1 MSTTQ
6 AAVHAAPR
14 AAIRYDYR
22 LADNLEAARGRVFLT
37 GTQALVRLPLMQR
50 ALDRAAGLDTAG
62 FISGYR
68 GSPLGGYDQ
77 QLWKVQALLDASR
90 IRFMPAV
97 NEELGG
103 TAVLGSQQ
111 VESDP
116 QRTVDGVFAIWYGK
130 GPGVDRAGDALHH
143 GNIYGSSP
151 HGGVLAVLGDDHG
164 CVSSSF
170 PHQSDFTLQSWGMPL
185 LNPADI
191 AELIEFGLYGWAL
204 SRFSGCWVGLK
215 AISETVESG
224 STVDLDALRTRF
236 DAPADF
242 TPPPGGL
249 HYRWPDLPSLAIE
262 QRLAAKLDAVRAF
275 AAANS
280 IDRTICASSGADIGI
295 VTCGKAHLDLLEA
308 FRRLGIGLDDLDA
321 AGVRWYKPGLSF
333 PLEPGRVRAF
343 AAGLKEILVVEE
355 KGPVVERQIKELFYN
370 ADPARRPV
378 VVGKTSAD
386 GAPMLS
392 ALGELRPS
400 RVMPVVAEW
409 LARHRPALD
418 QRQHIVDHVAEFTA
432 PALLSNEA
440 DDVRRVPF
448 FCSGCPHN
456 TSTRV
461 PEGSRAQAGIGC
473 HFMAS
478 WMPGRETGGLI
489 QMGGEGVDWVA
500 HSQFTRTPHVFQN
513 LGDGT
518 YFHSGF
524 LAIRQAVAAQ
534 ASITYKILYND
545 AVAMTGGQPIDG
557 KVTVDGIARQVEA
570 EGARRVAVVSD
581 EPEKYRGHEGFFP
594 RGTTFH
600 HRAGLDAVQR
610 ELREV
615 EGVTVLIYDQT
626 CAAEKR
632 RRRKKGEY
640 PDPARRI
647 FINTAV
653 CEGCGD
659 CGRQSNCLSIVP
671 VETPFGRKRMID
683 QSSCNK
689 DYSCVNGFCPS
700 FVSVLGGRLRKP
712 AGARIDAERLDALAA
727 ALPVPP
733 APPWDAPYDLLVTG
747 VGGTGVVTLGALV
760 SMAAHLEG
768 KSASVLDFMGFA
780 QKGGQVLAFVR
791 LALRPELLNQVRIDT
806 QQADALLACDLVVGA
821 SNDALQTV
829 RRGRTQIVAN
839 AHEIQTARFVH
850 DPDADLHAPA
860 LLAKMRFA
868 AGDDRVQTCDAQM
881 LAQRLLGDTA
891 GANVLLLGYAW
902 QRGLVPVSVEAL
914 DRAIE
919 LNGVAVQANLA
930 AFRLGRLAAA
940 DPAALAGLAGDEGLG
955 LLPSRAAG
963 EDLQAIVARQAEHLT
978 AYQDAAHAMRYRAL
992 VDRVA
997 AVERGVVGEG
1007 APLRLAATVA
1017 RVYARLLSYKD
1028 EYEVA
1033 RLFTDGSFSAALAAQ
1048 FEGGCT
1054 LRFHMAPPFLARPDG
1069 SGRPRKIEFGPRL
1082 MPLMKLLARG
1092 KVLRGTAL
1100 DFFGRTGE
1108 RRMERALPADYARSI
1123 EALLPR
1129 LTADVLDKAVVFAS
1143 LAEGIR
1149 GYGPV
1154 KLDNLRIVK
1163 QRERALAH
1171 ELGIDFRTSEAVACM
1186 LGRPGAAGGAAAAG
1200 GSARAPSR

>member
-1 MSTTQ
+1 MSTMQ
-6 AAVHAAPR
+6 AEVLAPTLP
-14 AAIRYDYR
+14 AIRDDYR
-22 LADNLEAARGRVFLT
+22 LADNLEATHGQVFLT

-50 ALDRAAGLDTAG
+50 ALDREAGLNTAG

-77 QLWKVQALLDASR
+77 QLWKAQALLDANQ

-185 LNPADI
+185 LNPSNI
-191 AELIEFGLYGWAL
+191 AELLEFGLYGWAL
-204 SRFSGCWVGLK
+204 SRFCGCWVGLK

-224 STVDLDALRTRF
+224 STVDLDALKTRF
-236 DAPADF
+236 DQPVEFNPPA
-242 TPPPGGL
+242 GGL
-249 HYRWPDLPSLAIE
+249 HYRWPDLPSLGIE
-262 QRLAAKLDAVRAF
+262 QRLAAKLDAARAF

-280 IDRTICASSGADIGI
+280 VDRMICPSPAADIGI

-308 FRRLGIGLDDLDA
+308 FRRLGISLAELEA
-321 AGVRWYKPGLSF
+321 AGVRWYKVGLSF
-333 PLEPGRVRAF
+333 PLEAGRMRAF

-355 KGPVVERQIKELFYN
+355 KGPVVERQIKDLFYN
-370 ADPARRPV
+370 AEPARRPV
-378 VVGKTSAD
+378 VVGKAAAD
-386 GAPMLS
+386 GTPMLS

-409 LARHRPALD
+409 LAGHRPALD

-432 PALLSNEA
+432 PPLLSNEA

-534 ASITYKILYND
+534 TNITYKILYND

-581 EPEKYRGHEGFFP
+581 DPDKYRGHEGFFP

-600 HRAGLDAVQR
+600 HRSELDSVQR
-610 ELREV
+610 ELRTV
-615 EGVTVLIYDQT
+615 PGVTVLIYDQT

-671 VETPFGRKRMID
+671 VETPLGRKRMID

-700 FVSVLGGRLRKP
+700 FVSVLGGQLRKP
-712 AGARIDAERLDALAA
+712 AGARIDDARLDALVA
-727 ALPVPP
+727 ALPTP
-733 APPWDAPYDLLVTG
+733 APPAWDAPYDLLVTG

-839 AHEIQTARFVH
+839 THEIQTAKFVH
-850 DPDADLHAPA
+850 EPDADLHAGA

-868 AGDDRVQTCDAQM
+868 AGAERVRTCDAQA
-881 LAQRLLGDTA
+881 LALKLLGDTMA
-891 GANVLLLGYAW
+891 ANVLLLGYAW
-902 QRGLVPVSVEAL
+902 QLGLVPVSIAAL

-919 LNGVAVQANLA
+919 LNGVAVKANRH
-930 AFRLGRLAAA
+930 AFRLGRLAAGN
-940 DPAALAGLAGDEGLG
+940 PAALAALAGEGVATDG
-955 LLPSRAAG
+955 GAG
-963 EDLQAIVARQAEHLT
+963 SETELTALVAHRVEHLT
-978 AYQDAAHAMRYRAL
+978 AYQDAAYAMFYRVL

-997 AVERGVVGEG
+997 AVERGVVGEA
-1007 APLRLAATVA
+1007 APLRLATTVA
-1017 RVYARLLSYKD
+1017 RVYAQLLTYKD

-1033 RLFTDGSFSAALAAQ
+1033 RLFADGSFRRALEAQ
-1048 FEGGCT
+1048 FEGDYT
-1054 LRFHMAPPFLARPDG
+1054 LRFHMAPPLLAKPDA
-1069 SGRPRKIEFGPRL
+1069 SGRPRKLDFGPRL
-1082 MPLMKLLARG
+1082 MLLMKLLARG
-1092 KVLRGTAL
+1092 KMLRGTAL
-1100 DFFGRTGE
+1100 DFFGRTDE
-1108 RRMERALPADYARSI
+1108 RRMERALPVDYARAI

-1129 LTADVLDKAVVFAS
+1129 LTADTLDQVVRYAA
-1143 LAEGIR
+1143 LAGGIR

-1154 KLDNLRIVK
+1154 KLANLRQVK
-1163 QRERALAH
+1163 RRERALAH
-1171 ELGIDFRTSEAVACM
+1171 ELGIDCFVSEAVQRM
-1186 LGRPGAAGGAAAAG
+1186 LDDGSSANDAHGMTAEAA
-1200 GSARAPSR
+1200 RH

>member
-1 MSTTQ
+1 MP
-6 AAVHAAPR
+6 AEAFP
-14 AAIRYDYR
+14 AIRHDYR
-22 LADNLEAARGRVFLT
+22 LADNLEATGGQVFLT

-50 ALDRAAGLDTAG
+50 TLDREAGLNTAG

-68 GSPLGGYDQ
+68 GSPLAGYDL
-77 QLWKVQALLDASR
+77 QLWKAQALLEANQ

-103 TAVLGSQQ
+103 TAVLGSQK

-151 HGGVLAVLGDDHG
+151 HGGVIAVLGDDHG

-185 LNPADI
+185 LNPANV
-191 AELIEFGLYGWAL
+191 AELLEFGLYGWAM

-224 STVDLDALRTRF
+224 STVDLDALQTRF
-236 DAPADF
+236 DHPVEFA
-242 TPPPGGL
+242 PPPGGL
-249 HYRWPDLPSLAIE
+249 HYRWPDLPSLTIE
-262 QRLAAKLDAVRAF
+262 QRLAVKLDAVRAF

-280 IDRTICASSGADIGI
+280 IDRLICLSPLADIGI

-308 FRRLGIGLDDLDA
+308 FRRLGISLDELDA
-321 AGVRWYKPGLSF
+321 AGVRWYKVGLSF
-333 PLEPGRVRAF
+333 PLEAARMRAF
-343 AAGLKEILVVEE
+343 ASGLKEILVVEE

-370 ADPARRPV
+370 TDAALRPV
-378 VVGKTSAD
+378 VVGKTAAD
-386 GAPMLS
+386 GTPMLS

-409 LARHRPALD
+409 LAGHRPALD

-432 PALLSNEA
+432 PPLLSNEA
-440 DDVRRVPF
+440 DGVKRVPF

-500 HSQFTRTPHVFQN
+500 HSLFTRRPHVFQN

-534 ASITYKILYND
+534 TNITYKILYND
-545 AVAMTGGQPIDG
+545 AVAMTGGQPVDG

-570 EGARRVAVVSD
+570 EGARRVVVVSD
-581 EPEKYRGHEGFFP
+581 EPEKYVGHEGFFP
-594 RGTTFH
+594 RGTSFH
-600 HRAGLDAVQR
+600 HRSELDALQR

-615 EGVTVLIYDQT
+615 PGVTVLIYDQT

-689 DYSCVNGFCPS
+689 DYSCVSGFCPS

-712 AGARIDAERLDALAA
+712 AAARIDAATLEALIG
-727 ALPVPP
+727 ALPMP
-733 APPWDAPYDLLVTG
+733 APLGAEAPYDLLVTG
-747 VGGTGVVTLGALV
+747 VGGTGVVTLGALI

-791 LALRPELLNQVRIDT
+791 VAARPELLNQVRIDT

-821 SNDALQTV
+821 SDDALQTV
-829 RRGRTQIVAN
+829 RRGRTRIVAN

-850 DPDADLHAPA
+850 DPDADLHAEA

-868 AGDDRVQTCDAQM
+868 AGEDAVETCDAQAM
-881 LAQRLLGDTA
+881 AQKLLGDTMA
-891 GANVLLLGYAW
+891 ANILLLGHAW
-902 QRGLVPVSVEAL
+902 QRGLVPVSVAAL

-919 LNGVAVQANLA
+919 LNGVAVEANRS
-930 AFRLGRLAAA
+930 AFRLGRLAAG
-940 DPAALAGLAGDEGLG
+940 DPSALARLAGESAGASGGADMTTG
-955 LLPSRAAG
+955 AAAA
-963 EDLQAIVARQAEHLT
+963 EIELQSVVARQVAHLT
-978 AYQDAAHAMRYRAL
+978 AYQNVSYAMFYRAL
-992 VDRVA
+992 VDKVA
-997 AVERGVVGEG
+997 AAERAIEGEG
-1007 APLRLAATVA
+1007 AALRLALTVA
-1017 RVYARLLSYKD
+1017 RVFGRLLAYKD

-1033 RLFTDGSFSAALAAQ
+1033 RLFTDGGFRAALAEQ
-1048 FEGGCT
+1048 FDGDYA
-1054 LRFHMAPPFLARPDG
+1054 LRFHMAPPLLSKPDG
-1069 SGRPRKIEFGPRL
+1069 SGRPRKIDLGPWL
-1082 MPLMKLLARG
+1082 LPLMKWLARG

-1100 DFFGRTGE
+1100 DLLGRTDE
-1108 RRMERALPADYARSI
+1108 RRMERALPGDYAHAI

-1129 LTADVLDKAVVFAS
+1129 LSADILPKAVEFAS

-1149 GYGPV
+1149 GFGPV
-1154 KLDNLRIVK
+1154 KLENLRSVK
-1163 QRERALAH
+1163 RRERVLAH
-1171 ELGIDFRTSEAVACM
+1171 ELGIDLRVSDAVARLLVEVHQSEA
-1186 LGRPGAAGGAAAAG
+1186 AAAMRGAAAKH
-1200 GSARAPSR
+1200 RP